1 METEVQIYEEKP
13 DVDGL
18 KEDFERA
25 KANLSWWMDKA
36 EDAREV
42 RFNEWAG
49 KSGDGKKHGPEAFP
63 FDGASDLDAG
73 VINPLID
80 GDVATLTQALSQANL
95 VAAPVESGDI
105 ASAKLVSEFLKWRMG
120 TMDELMRESSI
131 GANYLLQN
139 GLTFFGT
146 YWKQEKTRKFEP
158 ISLDQIAE
166 QSPELAMAIQ
176 DPEMKE
182 GSRRCFIRC
191 SRS

>member
-63 FDGASDLDAG
+63 FDGASDLDPN

-105 ASAKLVSEFLKWRMG
+105 ASAKLVSEFF
-120 TMDELMRESSI
+120 EV
-131 GANYLLQN
+131 ANGYD
-139 GLTFFGT
+139 G
-146 YWKQEKTRKFEP
+146 
-158 ISLDQIAE
+158 
-166 QSPELAMAIQ
+166 
-176 DPEMKE
+176 
-182 GSRRCFIRC
+182 
-191 SRS
+191 